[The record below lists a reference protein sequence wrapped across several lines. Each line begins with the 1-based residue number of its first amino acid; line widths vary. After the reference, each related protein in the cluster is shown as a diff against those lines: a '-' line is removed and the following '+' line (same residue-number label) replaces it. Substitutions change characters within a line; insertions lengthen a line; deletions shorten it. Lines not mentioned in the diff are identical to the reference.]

1 MFEFLK
7 GNNKLKREELI
18 NITKKFIDS
27 INKYPIF
34 EIPDKNYLDY
44 FEELKQKLNQF
55 ELKDDVRFVTYGRL
69 SFLKTELTERLKD
82 EKLKEPDPNWKD
94 KWDNRMG
101 AFWDLS
107 DYIRGDRY
115 IAIGQVPKELSFH
128 EVLRKNDEYYK
139 DEFICKQE
147 KEIILE
153 MINEI
158 EEYIY
163 QKNSKEENKMG
174 LFDKFS
180 KKYNINPEDNMPQIV
195 YGPPQFFE
203 NKMVF
208 YAYEGGYFGP
218 SEFYYIERNGD
229 KLKFKS
235 GYYPEGKR
243 PNPDD
248 ESDFDISIKSESDY
262 KNLLTE
268 IKEMTKNWEKEY
280 NDPNVMD
287 GTQWS
292 ITAEEFGIDFNGSN
306 KFPSNYSKVKKI
318 ITKHFKGNNNFSKYD
333 IEPEDNVP
341 REVYGIPSPIQKEL
355 DKEKDK
361 YEVNPEKNVPQRVY
375 GVPSPAKVSDEN
387 FKDKYDIKPEK
398 NVPQKVYGVMNPEK
412 FKLDLDKRN
421 KESISVIIN
430 DYCLSLTKW
439 GNTCDLLFM
448 NKSKEAFIKDSMVS
462 VSLDKFDIF
471 VSRINEITSEW
482 KNEYSGSKNIKWQV
496 KFNTKQLNK
505 TIVGNGEYPINWNKF
520 VDLISEYEVLF
531 KKTIIYNN
539 KENNVNLNSSFE
551 EMVKAK
557 VNDPFWEKVICD
569 YLKQEINKSE
579 TVLKIIFKDLIKYDD
594 IFNEFTKYLVQK
606 TYDIPGAISVEGY
619 TAKKISELNPSFK
632 ATGVYTFLNYL
643 REKPEEAK
651 DIIKKGF
658 PNKDAIPPIK
668 KQDGYLKLVHTPF
681 QGCYG
686 TTEELEKMKREPVV
700 SYHKIEKG
708 QSLLL
713 DRVNVIVDDLTNE
726 CVSLTIPYQAGIIAN
741 DQEYRKKQ
749 SSKVLLKLGQKCVLY
764 RDVYDA
770 MESWEISF
778 VENEEDNENNKLKT
792 ISAIE
797 KVGTATIQHENTI
810 LFVSQE
816 NAAIDNK
823 KELINETKFEK
834 ISNLIYQNV
843 NKFKEIVIQQLKDG
857 VDNNNFDDKRKIF
870 IVKMETGEFII
881 DYHTGT
887 EIDQYI
893 SNLINQIIEILKND
907 SNNEIKKINFGKS
920 KIIIN
925 ETYIDENGHEVDKE
939 RTLEF
944 GEDIKTPDKIITK
957 DDWHIEPMPE
967 DNVEFEMDRLLTI
980 NDINILKRGH
990 KPEAMEDKWF
1000 WYAEDN
1006 ILNIHRSWTG
1016 ACLFK
1021 VELNTNGK
1029 LKVISNRNPEQ
1040 YKETDIEKDKE
1051 CINKLLNYWTK
1062 EDFNY
1067 YEQFVEET
1075 HANLVKHGLIKPDES
1090 NE

>member
-1 MFEFLK
+1 MFDFLK
-7 GNNKLKREELI
+7 GNNRLRREELI

-34 EIPDKNYLDY
+34 DIPNKNYLDY
-44 FEELKQKLNQF
+44 LEELKQKLNQY
-55 ELKDDVRFVTYGRL
+55 ELKEDTRFVTYGRL
-69 SFLKTELTERLKD
+69 SFLKNELTERLKD

-115 IAIGQVPKELSFH
+115 ISIGQVPKELSFH

-139 DEFICKQE
+139 DGFICKQE

-163 QKNSKEENKMG
+163 QKNSKEENEMG

-195 YGPPQFFE
+195 YGPP
-203 NKMVF
+203 
-208 YAYEGGYFGP
+208 P
-218 SEFYYIERNGD
+218 SMI
-229 KLKFKS
+229 
-235 GYYPEGKR
+235 
-243 PNPDD
+243 
-248 ESDFDISIKSESDY
+248 
-262 KNLLTE
+262 
-268 IKEMTKNWEKEY
+268 EKE
-280 NDPNVMD
+280 D
-287 GTQWS
+287 
-292 ITAEEFGIDFNGSN
+292 
-306 KFPSNYSKVKKI
+306 K
-318 ITKHFKGNNNFSKYD
+318 TKEKYE

-341 REVYGIPSPIQKEL
+341 REVYGIPSPVQKEL

-387 FKDKYDIKPEK
+387 MKDKYDVKPEK

-412 FKLDLDKRN
+412 FKLDVDKRN
-421 KESISVIIN
+421 KESISIIIN

-439 GNTCDLLFM
+439 GNMCDLLFM
-448 NKSKEAFIKDSMVS
+448 NKSKEAFIKDSIVS
-462 VSLDKFDIF
+462 ISLEKFDKF
-471 VSRINEITSEW
+471 VSKINPIVSEW
-482 KNEYSGSKNIKWQV
+482 KNEYSGTKNIKWQV
-496 KFNTKQLNK
+496 KFDTKQLNK

-531 KKTIIYNN
+531 KKIIIYNN
-539 KENNVNLNSSFE
+539 KENNVNLNASFE

-569 YLKQEINKSE
+569 YLKQEIDKSE

-619 TAKKISELNPSFK
+619 TAKKISELNPDFK

-658 PNKDAIPPIK
+658 PNKDAIPPVK
-668 KQDGYLKLVHTPF
+668 KQEGYLKLVHTPF

-686 TTEELEKMKREPVV
+686 TREDLEKMKREPII
-700 SYHKIEKG
+700 SYHKPELNKTMV
-708 QSLLL
+708 L
-713 DRVNVIVDDLTNE
+713 DRVFVTVDDFTPDYIK
-726 CVSLTIPYQAGIIAN
+726 LTIPFEEGMII
-741 DQEYRKKQ
+741 DSEEYKRRQPTIKT
-749 SSKVLLKLGQKCVLY
+749 LKIGEKFIIHL
-764 RDVYDA
+764 DVYDA
-770 MESWEISF
+770 MENWEISY
-778 VENEEDNENNKLKT
+778 VKEKSNDENNKLRS

-797 KVGTATIQHENTI
+797 KVGTATTQHENTI
-810 LFVSQE
+810 LFVSLE

-834 ISNLIYQNV
+834 ICNLIYQNV

-857 VDNNNFDDKRKIF
+857 IDNNNFDDKRKIF
-870 IVKMETGEFII
+870 IVKMEMGEFII

-887 EIDQYI
+887 ETDQYI

-957 DDWHIEPMPE
+957 NDWHIEPMPE

-980 NDINILKRGH
+980 NDINILKKGH

-1000 WYAEDN
+1000 WYVEDN
-1006 ILNIHRSWTG
+1006 VLNIHRSWTG
-1016 ACLFK
+1016 TCLFK

-1029 LKVISNRNPEQ
+1029 LKVVSNRNPEQ

-1051 CINKLLNYWTK
+1051 WINELLNYWTK
-1062 EDFNY
+1062 DDFNY

-1075 HANLVKHGLIKPDES
+1075 HANLVKHGLIKPNES